1 MVNYITVDYELA
13 VNILPLKT
21 MKELGIYMDELF
33 LSHLIIQGFY
43 QRGQNTEGKI
53 RLATYMEYMES
64 NALFH
69 VIDVKT
75 TYNILLG

>member
-53 RLATYMEYMES
+53 RLSTYMES

>member
-53 RLATYMEYMES
+53 RLATYMES